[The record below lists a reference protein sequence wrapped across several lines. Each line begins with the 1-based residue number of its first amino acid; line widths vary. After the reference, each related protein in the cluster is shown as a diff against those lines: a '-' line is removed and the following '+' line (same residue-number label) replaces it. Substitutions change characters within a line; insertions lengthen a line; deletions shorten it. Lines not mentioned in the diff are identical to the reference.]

1 MQDPF
6 TRRSTCLQG
15 RELPSGAGQSAL
27 LDGYR
32 RRLEALDRLGA
43 AAFRCGGRGDSESY
57 LFLPEDVVS
66 LLRLAGNEWAEFHEA
81 IQELRLLVPLL
92 SLDLFGF
99 PNDSDEPLEER
110 NSRLRHV
117 GSGVEAWAFADAQ
130 DSVYKFYRP
139 RVESAQI
146 GATFHFQIGEN
157 ALVQA
162 ESQPGSYRDL
172 FEKLRVINAL
182 GGMSTE
188 LLGVTREGILVAKQ
202 TGGFALSADADVSDI
217 EPQRLIPIPPRFLR
231 ADRKHPRL
239 AFINGEPWLIA
250 DTHNRNVVR
259 DRDGFLRIID
269 LVAAPLPDALLKR
282 TPQFL
287 DWIECVRFNPAAS
300 LLGEARDE
308 EL

>member
-6 TRRSTCLQG
+6 TGRPTCLQG
-15 RELPSGAGQSAL
+15 RQLPSGTDQIAL

-43 AAFRCGGRGDSESY
+43 AALRCGGRRASESY

-66 LLRLAGNEWAEFHEA
+66 LLRLAGSEWAEFHEA
-81 IQELRLLVPLL
+81 IQAFRLWVPLL

-99 PNDSDEPLEER
+99 PNDSDQPLEES
-110 NSRLRHV
+110 NPRLRHV

-130 DSVYKFYRP
+130 NSIYKFYRP

-146 GATFHFQIGEN
+146 GATFHFQLGEN
-157 ALVQA
+157 VLVQA
-162 ESQPGSYRDL
+162 ESCPGSYRDL
-172 FEKLRVINAL
+172 FEKLRVIHML
-182 GGMSTE
+182 DGMPAE

-202 TGGFALSADADVSDI
+202 TGGLALSADADVSGL
-217 EPQRLIPIPPRFLR
+217 EPQRLIPIPSRFLC

-239 AFINGEPWLIA
+239 AFIDGDPWLVA
-250 DTHNRNVVR
+250 DIHNRNVVR
-259 DRDGFLRIID
+259 DDKGCLRIID
-269 LVAAPLPDALLKR
+269 LVAAPLPVDLLER
-282 TPQFL
+282 IPQFL
-287 DWIECVRFNPAAS
+287 DWIDRKRHNPTAS

-308 EL
+308 